1 MGYQVA
7 PKLIEVR
14 DSQSIISD
22 PYTLSPEQKTNLI
35 SHGYPEASTIL
46 ICEEES
52 PDRGVQTVRLGTP
65 GIANRPGNPYPEF
78 FRDRCGPGGFYFECY
93 LSVKQTW
100 VSSIRMQQLPYLFI

>member
-1 MGYQVA
+1 MIILSAAVHYLYAGWMGYQVA

-65 GIANRPGNPYPEF
+65 GIANRPGNPYRRNF
-78 FRDRCGPGGFYFECY
+78 QG
-93 LSVKQTW
+93 SVW
-100 VSSIRMQQLPYLFI
+100 ARWILF